1 MLFLGFCYLFLRSHI
16 LSFFSVAGGLASKVL
31 KNKMQQLNAARKD
44 FQGLSD
50 RIISH
55 SHGSRWKTPENGL
68 PSSVPSTDR
77 VHGLSLCPSKLLKID
92 RLGGIRHRLHDPKSR
107 HQRLPEFEDHWDNPE
122 DSLWNNGFDC
132 TNLLEDVIMK
142 DVDESQLT
150 APSHLG
156 LCQDLA
162 AHGLRMVAM
171 ARFVDASVSWHEMEY
186 EQLKVE
192 KESLAERLAQLKD
205 VENKIIGLEKELSS
219 IVFEKDSLAMEN
231 DKLKDNITSLEIDN
245 GTLAA
250 MYDLGAANWAKLE
263 GDLRKEIEDLKQG
276 YAEQY
281 KEGFDS
287 ALAQVLVV
295 SPDFM

>member
-1 MLFLGFCYLFLRSHI
+1 
-16 LSFFSVAGGLASKVL
+16 
-31 KNKMQQLNAARKD
+31 
-44 FQGLSD
+44 
-50 RIISH
+50 
-55 SHGSRWKTPENGL
+55 
-68 PSSVPSTDR
+68 
-77 VHGLSLCPSKLLKID
+77 
-92 RLGGIRHRLHDPKSR
+92 
-107 HQRLPEFEDHWDNPE
+107 
-122 DSLWNNGFDC
+122 
-132 TNLLEDVIMK
+132 MK
-142 DVDESQLT
+142 EVDESQLT

-162 AHGLRMVAM
+162 AHGLRMLAM

-205 VENKIIGLEKELSS
+205 AENKIIGLEKELSS

-250 MYDLGAANWAKLE
+250 MYDLGAANWDKLE